1 MSKENFKTLYHT
13 LFESHISYGISVW
26 GGIPQYKLNKLFRL
40 QKKCLRI
47 LFGNLEQYLDK
58 FNFNTCARTRPFGA
72 QILTSEFYMREH
84 TKPIFS
90 ENKILTV
97 DNLYQYTTAY
107 ELMKILK
114 FGYPKALAE
123 NFTVSIR
130 NNKNL
135 IILSGHKNNQF
146 NHKASLLWNNLI
158 KSLIIPPIHEA
169 NDVIFKKNLK
179 LFLLKHQQSGDSN
192 IWATCNNQFT
202 FNGL

>member
-1 MSKENFKTLYHT
+1 MNEVKFLGITIDSKLCWNAHAEELYKRLKCAIAVIKHITPCIPKENYKTLYHT
-13 LFESHISYGISVW
+13 LFEYYISYSISVW

-58 FNFNTCARTRPFGA
+58 FNTCARTRPFGA

-97 DNLYQYTTAY
+97 NNLYQYTTAC

-123 NFTVSIR
+123 SFIVSIR
-130 NNKNL
+130 NDKNL
-135 IILSGHKNNQF
+135 IILSGQ
-146 NHKASLLWNNLI
+146 
-158 KSLIIPPIHEA
+158 
-169 NDVIFKKNLK
+169 
-179 LFLLKHQQSGDSN
+179 
-192 IWATCNNQFT
+192 
-202 FNGL
+202 